1 MPYALIGGTILV
13 KFCDITTRNELADFL
28 GIPRK
33 KLTHILYIKKV
44 DTCYTSFKLQKKGGG
59 ERNINAPIDDLKHIQ
74 KKLATVLWEYEKST
88 FDDKCKYPQISHAFE
103 KNKSIITNAKVHRN
117 KRFVLN
123 MDLENFFDSFH
134 FGRVSGFFEN
144 NRKFKLPHEVA
155 IVIAQLTCYKGCL
168 PQGAPS
174 SPIITNLIC
183 QILDMRLLKIAKKY
197 KLDYTRYADDLTFST
212 NNKCFLE
219 KQADFYMEV
228 SKEIN
233 NAGFKIND
241 KKTRLQFKDS
251 KQEVTGLVVNKKI
264 GVDRTYCKKTRAMA
278 HNLYK
283 QGNFKINDYDGDIKQ
298 LEGRFTF
305 INQLDFYNNQ
315 LDKTKNHT
323 FRTLN
328 GREKQ
333 YQKFLFYK
341 YFFCNDK
348 LLIVTEGKTDI
359 VYLKAALKS
368 FYVEYPSLIE
378 KKADGNFNFKIT
390 FLRKS
395 KRLNYFFGVG
405 MDGADAMKNIY
416 NYFSSQKRDEKTYP
430 NFFQYFN
437 KICECKPKSPVIL
450 VFDNELCND
459 KKPLSNFV
467 KYVKLADANKKIF
480 EEQLSI
486 KLIDNG
492 NIFLITNPLVNGK
505 SECEIEDLFN
515 IETLEHKINGKTFSR
530 KDGYD
535 TEKHYGKDIFSK
547 YISKNYKYIDFSG
560 FKIVL
565 DNINRIK
572 ETY

>member
-1 MPYALIGGTILV
+1 ML
-13 KFCDITTRNELADFL
+13 
-28 GIPRK
+28 
-33 KLTHILYIKKV
+33 
-44 DTCYTSFKLQKKGGG
+44 
-59 ERNINAPIDDLKHIQ
+59 NI
-74 KKLATVLWEYEKST
+74 
-88 FDDKCKYPQISHAFE
+88 
-103 KNKSIITNAKVHRN
+103 
-117 KRFVLN
+117 
-123 MDLENFFDSFH
+123 DLENFFDSFH
-134 FGRVSGFFEN
+134 FGRVSGFFEK

-219 KQADFYMEV
+219 KQSDFYMEV

-283 QGNFKINDYDGDIKQ
+283 QGNFKINDNDGNIKQ

-323 FRTLN
+323 FRILN
-328 GREKQ
+328 GRKKQ
-333 YQKFLFYK
+333 YHKFPFYK

-359 VYLKAALKS
+359 VYLKAALKN

-405 MDGADAMKNIY
+405 MDGADAMKNIF

-430 NFFQYFN
+430 NFFQYIN

-467 KYVKLADANKKIF
+467 KYVKLANANKKVF